1 MDFMKKIRWKIILQK
16 NYIPNSNFWTWIQF
30 KWSQIHKIKHKFWFW
45 HPKPTNLAHISYFT
59 WNVEIRHLSFEH
71 WSFVNKAIYFL
82 SSFLSTYI
90 WFGELQSH
98 FSPLFFLNAALKI
111 FILWHR
117 RNEPMIYGLRIE
129 SETSMSI
136 FYGRARA
143 AAA

>member
-1 MDFMKKIRWKIILQK
+1 MKKIRWKITLQK
-16 NYIPNSNFWTWIQF
+16 NYIPNSNFWTWIRLV
-30 KWSQIHKIKHKFWFW
+30 HLNDLNLKFT
-45 HPKPTNLAHISYFT
+45 KLKTNSDFGIQNLLTLHIFHMKC
-59 WNVEIRHLSFEH
+59 WNTSFIH
-71 WSFVNKAIYFL
+71 WSFVDKAIYFL

-98 FSPLFFLNAALKI
+98 FSPLFFLNAAWKI

-136 FYGRARA
+136 FYGRGLPITSLR
-143 AAA
+143 